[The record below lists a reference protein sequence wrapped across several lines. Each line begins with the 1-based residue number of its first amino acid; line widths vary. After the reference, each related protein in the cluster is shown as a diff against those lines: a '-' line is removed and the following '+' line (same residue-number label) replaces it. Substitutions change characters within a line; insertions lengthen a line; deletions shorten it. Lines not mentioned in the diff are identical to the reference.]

1 MGKFKRI
8 QVNDI
13 KAMQKTLDDLP
24 DKNLGKTREE
34 AAEMLNA
41 QILRAL
47 DKGYSL
53 KEITELMAR
62 GNVSIPAPVIR
73 AKVLS
78 AKATKEKQRQ
88 TRPLKKPLRRR
99 RQRPRQPVNTR
110 QPSRH
115 ITRRTCQIRSYEN
128 EQ

>member
-78 AKATKEKQRQ
+78 AKATKEKSEAAPKKTAEEAAPPSAPKAEATSKHQ
-88 TRPLKKPLRRR
+88 T
-99 RQRPRQPVNTR
+99 TE
-110 QPSRH
+110 PSYY
-115 ITRRTCQIRSYEN
+115 TADMPDTEL
-128 EQ
+128 

>member
-41 QILRAL
+41 QIIKAL
-47 DKGYSL
+47 EKGY
-53 KEITELMAR
+53 TVRELAEVMSR
-62 GNVSIPAPVIR
+62 GNVDIPAPVIR
-73 AKVLS
+73 AKIMGKQRSARREPKAKS
-78 AKATKEKQRQ
+78 AKPEKQQ
-88 TRPLKKPLRRR
+88 
-99 RQRPRQPVNTR
+99 VAC
-110 QPSRH
+110 SGH
-115 ITRRTCQIRSYEN
+115 
-128 EQ
+128 

>member
-41 QILRAL
+41 QILKAL

-73 AKVLS
+73 AKVLP
-78 AKATKEKQRQ
+78 AKTTKEKAESASKKAAEKAHTPSPPKGEVPSKQQ
-88 TRPLKKPLRRR
+88 T
-99 RQRPRQPVNTR
+99 TE
-110 QPSRH
+110 PSYY
-115 ITRRTCQIRSYEN
+115 TAAMPETEL
-128 EQ
+128 

>member
-13 KAMQKTLDDLP
+13 KAMQKTLEDLP

-41 QILRAL
+41 QILKAL

-73 AKVLS
+73 AKVLPT
-78 AKATKEKQRQ
+78 KPVKEKAEPVPKKAAENTAPPSSPKAEIASKHQ
-88 TRPLKKPLRRR
+88 T
-99 RQRPRQPVNTR
+99 TE
-110 QPSRH
+110 PSYY
-115 ITRRTCQIRSYEN
+115 TADMPDTEL
-128 EQ
+128 

>member
-73 AKVLS
+73 AKVLP
-78 AKATKEKQRQ
+78 AKATKEKSEATPKKAAEKSDSPSSPKAEAASNHQ
-88 TRPLKKPLRRR
+88 TTEPLYYTADRPDTEL
-99 RQRPRQPVNTR
+99 
-110 QPSRH
+110 
-115 ITRRTCQIRSYEN
+115 
-128 EQ
+128 